1 MTTNNTPAV
10 ITPINIAKVI
20 KKYGGIEAKPVTA
33 EDRGLAI
40 GIYGPGGVGKTT
52 LAATITDSQLGTP
65 ALYLDARGNPHV
77 ISSYGD
83 RIDVLPITR
92 FGDVERIRQDIIKD
106 KEFGYKS
113 VIIDNVSEIWSMD
126 LRDRYGP
133 TTDVDWTKHSAT
145 TADILQLTRNWVDLT
160 VTGPRVNVVFIFQET
175 PEQRTIRGQKVDS
188 RSEVSF
194 NKALQSHIPTL
205 INFLGRLYQTS
216 DTPPYTRMLSFAP
229 VETVHQAKA
238 QVDPNDPATRD
249 MTLEQYN
256 PSLASILNSV
266 RGHEPWP
273 TAKHTRPTRGQPAQ
287 APASGT

>member
-1 MTTNNTPAV
+1 MTNTPAV
-10 ITPINIAKVI
+10 ITPLNAPRVI

-52 LAATITDSQLGTP
+52 LAATITDSDLGSP

-77 ISSYGD
+77 IASYGAK
-83 RIDVLPITR
+83 IDMIPVTR
-92 FGDVERIRQDIIKD
+92 YSDVERIRQDIVKD
-106 KEFGYKS
+106 KDFGYKS
-113 VIIDNVSEIWSMD
+113 IILDNISEMWSMD

-133 TTDVDWTKHSAT
+133 VGDVDWTKHSAT
-145 TADILQLTRNWVDLT
+145 TADILQLVRNWMDLT
-160 VTGPRVNVVFIFQET
+160 TTGPRVNVVFIFQET
-175 PEQRTIRGQKVDS
+175 PEQRTIRGQRVDS

-238 QVDPNDPATRD
+238 QIDPNDPAARD
-249 MTLEQYN
+249 MPLEQYN
-256 PSLASILNSV
+256 PSLASILNTV
-266 RGHEPWP
+266 RDHEPWP
-273 TAKHTRPTRGQPAQ
+273 TSKHARPSGRGQSSP
-287 APASGT
+287 APAAGT